1 VTKKFKTGDGMF
13 FQWTLASG
21 IFMMGIFMYLFQCSQ
36 GGTSGSGTGCPA
48 FQPFSMLG
56 GALWA
61 TGNIMTVPIIK
72 TLGLSMGMLT
82 WGMANMVVGWASARF
97 GILGVPQ
104 ESFSSPTL
112 NTVGVVVAIASMVVF
127 AFIKPTVEK
136 VGAKRGGGG
145 GGGDDAKDSLL
156 GDGDVDQV
164 YAGLYGQGI
173 NSDDAARPAEGEDDE
188 KDWTDALSA
197 QQKKIFGFVASV
209 VAGLFYGVNFNPPTY
224 VANKSCLKYP
234 PPQPAPADCFV
245 NAPTSTKDHIFFH
258 FTGIWLAATLYFCVY
273 AVATKNKPRIYA
285 DATFPGM
292 VSGMIWA
299 TAQISW
305 FFANADLG
313 QATAFPIISCVQS
326 PNTHAHTRG
335 SSPPSPP
342 PSLPQHWPGPCVHA
356 VGHFRVWR
364 AQGHEEL
371 HARYRRLCAD
381 CHRCYPHRA
390 FQLKRWFE
398 GAFTQQQKQK
408 RCSI

>member
-1 VTKKFKTGDGMF
+1 MF

-21 IFMMGIFMYLFQCSQ
+21 IFVMGVFMYLFQCSQ
-36 GGTSGSGTGCPA
+36 GGSGPSGKGCPS

-104 ESFSSPTL
+104 ESFSSPGL
-112 NTVGVVVAIASMVVF
+112 NTAGVIVAVASMVVF

-136 VGAKRGGGG
+136 VGARGKA
-145 GGGDDAKDSLL
+145 GGDGAKEGLLDDQEVDSA
-156 GDGDVDQV
+156 
-164 YAGLYGQGI
+164 YAGLYSNGI
-173 NSDDAARPAEGEDDE
+173 NSEEGGRPAEAEDDE

-197 QQKKIFGFVASV
+197 QQKKVFGFVASV

-224 VANKSCLKYP
+224 VANKSCLLP
-234 PPQPAPADCFV
+234 NPASDCFP
-245 NAPTSTKDHIFFH
+245 NAPISVKDHIFSH
-258 FTGIWLAATLYFCVY
+258 FTGIWLAATMYFALY
-273 AVATKNKPRIYA
+273 ALATKNQPRVYG

-292 VSGMIWA
+292 LSGMIWA

-313 QATAFPIISCVQS
+313 QATAFPIISCVKGHNFLH
-326 PNTHAHTRG
+326 PHT
-335 SSPPSPP
+335 PFP
-342 PSLPQHWPGPCVHA
+342 
-356 VGHFRVWR
+356 
-364 AQGHEEL
+364 
-371 HARYRRLCAD
+371 
-381 CHRCYPHRA
+381 
-390 FQLKRWFE
+390 
-398 GAFTQQQKQK
+398 T
-408 RCSI
+408 

>member
-1 VTKKFKTGDGMF
+1 MTKKYKTGDGMF

-21 IFMMGIFMYLFQCSQ
+21 IFLMGVFMYLFQCSQ
-36 GGTSGSGTGCPA
+36 GGSGPSGAGCPA

-104 ESFSSPTL
+104 ESFSSPGL
-112 NTVGVVVAIASMVVF
+112 NTGGVVVAIASMVVF

-136 VGAKRGGGG
+136 AGATRRGGGG
-145 GGGDDAKDSLL
+145 EDAKDSLL

-173 NSDDAARPAEGEDDE
+173 NSDDAAARPAEPEDDE
-188 KDWTDALSA
+188 KDWTDALSP
-197 QQKKIFGFVASV
+197 QQKKVFGFVASV

-224 VANKSCLKYP
+224 VANKSCINH
-234 PPQPAPADCFV
+234 ADDPGCFP
-245 NAPTSTKDHIFFH
+245 NAPTSVKDHIFFH
-258 FTGIWLAATLYFCVY
+258 FTGIWLAATLYFAVY
-273 AVATKNKPRIYA
+273 ALATKNRPRIYGE
-285 DATFPGM
+285 ATFPGM
-292 VSGMIWA
+292 LSGMIWA

-313 QATAFPIISCVQS
+313 QATAFPIISCVWQRHTGGLRA
-326 PNTHAHTRG
+326 PLLQPPYPRRPPAHAA
-335 SSPPSPP
+335 PP
-342 PSLPQHWPGPCVHA
+342 PHTPLPPPRSIGPGLVSTLWGIF
-356 VGHFRVWR
+356 VFG
-364 AQGHEEL
+364 EL
-371 HARYRRLCAD
+371 KGTKNYMLVT
-381 CHRCYPHRA
+381 
-390 FQLKRWFE
+390 
-398 GAFTQQQKQK
+398 GAFVLIATAATLIAL
-408 RCSI
+408 SS